1 MDYDA
6 GLSLCVCLYNETDVN
21 LPSFL
26 FFFWQIPTLFVR
38 VRMGASWS
46 VMLVTSFKGQ
56 GRERWPPD
64 FGIDRKKMRVKLFLY
79 PWEYKNNVCLSGK
92 CLNAFNE
99 FIQDK
104 IRAGGGD
111 WRTHAVSRFDRYL
124 PWGGWMCV
132 SRRVD
137 FTGEEKKRAETRTS
151 LNLKEKSRPC
161 ATRATPRLQH
171 HANPHIIPASSR
183 PRHEKEKKN
192 KNRQTDM
199 HMILHSLFFW
209 GAIRRVKGDK
219 RWECRRTFPSL
230 SLLGFSMQMH
240 LSRTVGASA

>member
-137 FTGEEKKRAETRTS
+137 FTGEEKKTRDTNESKFKKKVSSVCDPCNSSASTS
-151 LNLKEKSRPC
+151 RESPYYSGLLSSTSRKREEK
-161 ATRATPRLQH
+161 Q
-171 HANPHIIPASSR
+171 
-183 PRHEKEKKN
+183 K
-192 KNRQTDM
+192 
-199 HMILHSLFFW
+199 
-209 GAIRRVKGDK
+209 
-219 RWECRRTFPSL
+219 
-230 SLLGFSMQMH
+230 
-240 LSRTVGASA
+240 